1 VSRAHWRWRRERRRS
16 TTLPDIRSRVRK
28 DLHDTDSADYRWTDA
43 QLDRHIARALSDVSL
58 AIPRER
64 TADIATSSGDR
75 DLSVASLSGLL
86 VIEAIEYPVDEFP
99 PAYIGFS
106 QWDTTVTLHIDTA
119 PDGSDARLY
128 YTASHTLDGSTS
140 TVPVQYEDVLATG
153 ASAFAALEYSAYAA
167 DTLNT
172 GGDDV
177 GKDFGAWG
185 RAWMTAFREL
195 LRRHARDRRVRAKR
209 LFTPA

>member
-1 VSRAHWRWRRERRRS
+1 M
-16 TTLPDIRSRVRK
+16 TTLTDIRGRVRK
-28 DLHDTDSADYRWTDA
+28 DLHDTDSSNYRWTDA

-64 TADIATSSGDR
+64 TADIGTTSGDR
-75 DLSVASLSGLL
+75 DISVTSLAELL
-86 VIEAIEYPVDEFP
+86 AIEAIEYPVDEFP

-106 QWDTTVTLHIDTA
+106 QWDETVTLHLDGA
-119 PDGSDARLY
+119 PDGSNARLY
-128 YTASHTLDGSTS
+128 YTASHTLDGTTS
-140 TVPVQYEDVLATG
+140 TVPAQYEDVLATG

-167 DTLNT
+167 DLLNT
-172 GGDDV
+172 GGDEV
-177 GKDFGAWG
+177 GKDYGAWG

-195 LRRHARDRRVRAKR
+195 LRRHGRDRRVRAKR